1 MPRSASAPS
10 TRQGSTDPLDPAV
23 IKLVDAVVR
32 AQAPSLRRGL
42 SRIEAAGYVGVSPS
56 LFDLMVQDGR
66 MPGPKLINTRTVW
79 DVSPLTAPSRRCLI
93 EIARI
98 PGTRVGH
105 KGGEHAAPVQIF
117 GRGR

>member
-1 MPRSASAPS
+1 MPRSASAPN
-10 TRQGSTDPLDPAV
+10 TRQGSTDPLDPPV

-79 DVSPLTAPSRRCLI
+79 DRFALDRAFEALPDRDSQNPWD
-93 EIARI
+93 E
-98 PGTRVGH
+98 
-105 KGGEHAAPVQIF
+105 GGP
-117 GRGR
+117 